1 MAVSY
6 TWNIETLFT
15 KDITESGTT
24 YNDVIK
30 RVLGNLTATSSET
43 SNTAVHGFDLDLKNP
58 ADWSTFTA
66 YDSVSKANVQT
77 WIENRIGDAAISQI
91 KQDLVNYLAFED
103 EIDGSTAKGTGSGDS
118 FSATFPWS

>member
-77 WIENRIGDAAISQI
+77 WIE
-91 KQDLVNYLAFED
+91 
-103 EIDGSTAKGTGSGDS
+103 
-118 FSATFPWS
+118 